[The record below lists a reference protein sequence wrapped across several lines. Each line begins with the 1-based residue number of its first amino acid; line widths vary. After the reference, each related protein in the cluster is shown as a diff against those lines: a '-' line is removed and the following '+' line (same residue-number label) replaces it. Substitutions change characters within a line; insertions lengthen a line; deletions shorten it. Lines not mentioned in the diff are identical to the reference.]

1 MKLRKFETYADY
13 VRVQT
18 EVNKQKLGRT
28 WATSR
33 DMEAVASYILS
44 HIPDVGF
51 GICHGVRG
59 GWEVEALASRLPG
72 VRVVG
77 TEISE
82 TAAQAE
88 SVIQWDFHEV
98 KDEWLGAVD
107 FIYTNSW
114 DHSYDPEHAL
124 DQWMRCIKPSG
135 RCFIEWSRGSS
146 ERDMPT
152 EADCFGASAEEYG
165 EIINKRYAVESRL
178 QIPISRLRRAI
189 RRLRLTQTVSLGMPK
204 EIFVCRHAEPPGA
217 PQP

>member
-1 MKLRKFETYADY
+1 MRLREFDTYADY

-18 EVNKQKLGRT
+18 AVNKQKLGRT

-33 DMEAVASYILS
+33 DIKAVAGYIQS
-44 HIPDVGF
+44 HIPDARF

-59 GWEVEALASRLPG
+59 GWEVEALASALPG
-72 VRVVG
+72 VRVIG

-82 TAAQAE
+82 TATQQE
-88 SVIQWDFHEV
+88 NVIQWDFHEV

-135 RCFIEWSRGSS
+135 RCFVEWSRGAS
-146 ERDMPT
+146 ERDMRT
-152 EADCFGASAEEYG
+152 EADCFGASAEEYE
-165 EIINKRYAVESRL
+165 EIIGRRYAVESRL
-178 QIPISRLRRAI
+178 RIPDSRLRRVI
-189 RRLRLTQTVSLGMPK
+189 RKLRLTQTVSLGMPK
-204 EIFVCRHAEPPGA
+204 GILVCRHRETPPDS
-217 PQP
+217 